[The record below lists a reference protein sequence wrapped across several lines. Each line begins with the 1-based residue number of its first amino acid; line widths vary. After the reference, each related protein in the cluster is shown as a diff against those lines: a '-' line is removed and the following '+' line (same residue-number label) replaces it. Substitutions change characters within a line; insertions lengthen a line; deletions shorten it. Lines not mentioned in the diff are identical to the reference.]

1 MTGVASSTC
10 FQPTGGE
17 AGGEI
22 RNCLSGFGGAR
33 WELPMCR
40 VWGERGRGA
49 MQTQC
54 DNTAQ
59 AGQQAG
65 GLVKWP
71 RGRPVQAGAAVTGAP
86 PRVGTHRRPCWAQ
99 TVENG

>member
-33 WELPMCR
+33 WELPMCS
-40 VWGERGRGA
+40 VWERKGQA
-49 MQTQC
+49 MQQPQC
-54 DNTAQ
+54 CSKRRSTAWKVAQ
-59 AGQQAG
+59 RAS
-65 GLVKWP
+65 GLGFWGAP
-71 RGRPVQAGAAVTGAP
+71 RTGAP
-86 PRVGTHRRPCWAQ
+86 RSSGSESEGEWTE
-99 TVENG
+99 TVCV

>member
-33 WELPMCR
+33 RELPMCR
-40 VWGERGRGA
+40 VWGERGRRADGR
-49 MQTQC
+49 MQTRC
-54 DNTAQ
+54 DS
-59 AGQQAG
+59 
-65 GLVKWP
+65 
-71 RGRPVQAGAAVTGAP
+71 PVQARQQA
-86 PRVGTHRRPCWAQ
+86 RVRC
-99 TVENG
+99 NGPEGDRHWLVQP